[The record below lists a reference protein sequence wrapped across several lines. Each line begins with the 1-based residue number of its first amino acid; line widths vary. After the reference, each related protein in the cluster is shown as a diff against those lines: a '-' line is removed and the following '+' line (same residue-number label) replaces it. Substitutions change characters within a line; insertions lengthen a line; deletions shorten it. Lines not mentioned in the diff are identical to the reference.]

1 MKRSTISILMTAGL
15 LAVLLSGCRLGGGTE
30 GEAAGSGTKENVSK
44 PAAGTAQEP
53 VPESKVNQE
62 TEEDAQGK
70 QETQGQQEPGVN
82 QVPKSQG
89 LVSGLPYQFASKYGI
104 IQSEY
109 PVYELDAVV
118 ECKLPQKEKT
128 ISLTSALHQKQELL
142 VSMVLDDYG
151 EVQKIPAG
159 GEPPA
164 DSRYFTLSD
173 GTMIVS
179 EKYQDEL
186 WKSGE
191 GLFLTGPGIPEGG
204 IKPVE
209 SVYADYSA
217 YFEEYGN
224 IRYIIEARFELP
236 SAPVSEELLSGYA
249 IWLFDFEKPVEFAL
263 KSVPEYGTLEELAKE
278 ENGSIDTH
286 DGISII
292 SMGEKV
298 KEGILISWYVYSDE
312 GRPSI
317 VIGYKT
323 PSLDTDT
330 PPLDMPTISGSGRQY
345 EIKELSANPYWDN
358 MGHYRLSDI
367 KQYGRRLRCLFDVP
381 QEEQN
386 GSFRIHIPGITFL
399 NSEESEPVTLPVPED
414 YKELEE
420 TIPWKDGSVRILG
433 ITRMKP
439 QTIESEDG
447 QGNAKVTERPAV
459 YIDVEAVHEEREL
472 ALKGL
477 LCQRKLRWGRWE
489 SERYDFNEKG
499 VLSGFRIFYEEGDTE
514 VTLKFQGAAFYWI
527 QPYVMEIGA
536 DKIA

>member
-1 MKRSTISILMTAGL
+1 MKRSTISILITAGL

-70 QETQGQQEPGVN
+70 QEMQGQQEPGVN

-249 IWLFDFEKPVEFAL
+249 IRLFDFEKPVEFA
-263 KSVPEYGTLEELAKE
+263 PEKCA
-278 ENGSIDTH
+278 
-286 DGISII
+286 
-292 SMGEKV
+292 
-298 KEGILISWYVYSDE
+298 
-312 GRPSI
+312 
-317 VIGYKT
+317 
-323 PSLDTDT
+323 
-330 PPLDMPTISGSGRQY
+330 
-345 EIKELSANPYWDN
+345 
-358 MGHYRLSDI
+358 
-367 KQYGRRLRCLFDVP
+367 
-381 QEEQN
+381 
-386 GSFRIHIPGITFL
+386 
-399 NSEESEPVTLPVPED
+399 
-414 YKELEE
+414 
-420 TIPWKDGSVRILG
+420 
-433 ITRMKP
+433 
-439 QTIESEDG
+439 
-447 QGNAKVTERPAV
+447 
-459 YIDVEAVHEEREL
+459 
-472 ALKGL
+472 
-477 LCQRKLRWGRWE
+477 
-489 SERYDFNEKG
+489 
-499 VLSGFRIFYEEGDTE
+499 
-514 VTLKFQGAAFYWI
+514 
-527 QPYVMEIGA
+527 
-536 DKIA
+536 

>member
-89 LVSGLPYQFASKYGI
+89 QVSGLPYQFASKYGI

-118 ECKLPQKEKT
+118 ESKLPQKEKT

-236 SAPVSEELLSGYA
+236 SAPVCEELLSGYA
-249 IWLFDFEKPVEFAL
+249 IRLFDFEKPVEFAL
-263 KSVPEYGTLEELAKE
+263 KSVPEYEKECLLLA
-278 ENGSIDTH
+278 NIRG
-286 DGISII
+286 
-292 SMGEKV
+292 V
-298 KEGILISWYVYSDE
+298 
-312 GRPSI
+312 
-317 VIGYKT
+317 
-323 PSLDTDT
+323 
-330 PPLDMPTISGSGRQY
+330 SGVV
-345 EIKELSANPYWDN
+345 E
-358 MGHYRLSDI
+358 
-367 KQYGRRLRCLFDVP
+367 
-381 QEEQN
+381 
-386 GSFRIHIPGITFL
+386 
-399 NSEESEPVTLPVPED
+399 
-414 YKELEE
+414 
-420 TIPWKDGSVRILG
+420 VR
-433 ITRMKP
+433 
-439 QTIESEDG
+439 
-447 QGNAKVTERPAV
+447 
-459 YIDVEAVHEEREL
+459 
-472 ALKGL
+472 
-477 LCQRKLRWGRWE
+477 
-489 SERYDFNEKG
+489 
-499 VLSGFRIFYEEGDTE
+499 
-514 VTLKFQGAAFYWI
+514 
-527 QPYVMEIGA
+527 
-536 DKIA
+536 